1 MRHYTIITKRPY
13 NSKFMLNKFIYS
25 ALISVL
31 LFYSCSSFHGS
42 KNAYIGSDST
52 SICFKNLK
60 KSGIKIATS
69 TISPQIL
76 TYTVECKG
84 FIYPSANEVVII
96 SAPMEGTVKQHNITP
111 GNYIEKGSILAII
124 ENRDFLS
131 LQEEYLVVKS
141 QFEYNREDFKRQG
154 ELNVENATSM
164 KIMQK
169 SEYEFKKSEANLNSL
184 RKRLEIIGLNPDSIY
199 ADNLKSTIKIYAP
212 VSGYI
217 SEVAVN
223 KGMFCTKED
232 ALCKISGNRNPI
244 IYLRVEEEYIYSLLT
259 GQVIEFTVPGK
270 QNSLCKAELMSIELL
285 PDHENKYSIY
295 GKILSA
301 NANFK
306 IGTPVQALIN
316 AGEQLTIIVPYKSI
330 ISKNNNDFVIIRTS
344 ENCFKPVEIE
354 TGRTTEKGIV
364 LMNPP
369 NELSNS
375 EIVTEGSQEFF
386 KVWDE
391 LLK

>member
-1 MRHYTIITKRPY
+1 
-13 NSKFMLNKFIYS
+13 MLNKFVSS

-31 LFYSCSSFHGS
+31 LFSSCSSFPGAKKS
-42 KNAYIGSDST
+42 YIGGDST

-60 KSGIKIATS
+60 KSGIEIATS
-69 TISPQIL
+69 TIAPQIL

-96 SAPMEGTVKQHNITP
+96 SLPMEGTVKQHNITP
-111 GNYIEKGSILAII
+111 GYYIEKGSILAII
-124 ENRDFLS
+124 ENKDFLS
-131 LQEEYLVVKS
+131 LQEEYLVAKS
-141 QFEYNREDFKRQG
+141 QYEYNREDFKRQG

-184 RKRLEIIGLNPDSIY
+184 SKRLEIIGLNPDSIY
-199 ADNLKSTIKIYAP
+199 ADKLKSTIKIYAP
-212 VSGYI
+212 VSGYV
-217 SEVAVN
+217 SQVAVN
-223 KGMFCTKED
+223 KGMFCSKED

-244 IYLRVEEEYIYSLLT
+244 IYLRVEAEYITSLVT
-259 GQVIEFTVPGK
+259 GQIIEFTVSGK
-270 QNSLCKAELMSIELL
+270 EKSIYKAEIMSIELL
-285 PDHENKYSIY
+285 PDHENRYSIY
-295 GKILSA
+295 GNILSA
-301 NANFK
+301 NTNFK

-316 AGEQLTIIVPYKSI
+316 AGEQLTTVVPDKSI
-330 ISKNNNDFVIIRTS
+330 ISKNNKDFVIIRTS
-344 ENCFKPVEIE
+344 ENCFKSVEIE
-354 TGRTTEKGIV
+354 TGRITKKGIV

-375 EIVTEGSQEFF
+375 EIVTEGSQRIF

-391 LLK
+391 MLN